1 MNIEKKNIFLQ
12 NTKRELPYTSQQK
25 RVSHDYPV
33 RENPHQHVQRILDQ
47 LMRCQERDLSS
58 EQVAAIRCKSG
69 LYLEFEGVASKE
81 MKVNSLE
88 DLRQGIRLLNVRE
101 DEGVIKA
108 TVYVPEGK
116 ESCFL
121 RKAEAYRDSIDIAET
136 PKNNDLICSIEKI
149 SVAVVESFWVGEKSM
164 IPTQSKSWCEIWLRF
179 DKQNVKIAKEDFRE
193 CCEQNNIDCKEQ
205 YIKFPERL
213 VFLAHTNREDIKNLI
228 VGCDFVAEIR
238 KAPETTNFFD
248 ELSGAEQNEWVQEL
262 IQRTI
267 FNETNTA
274 VCLLD
279 TGLEGGHPLIKPAL
293 VNNGIQS
300 VNPSWGINDQ
310 QGHGTEMA
318 GIAIYYDLQKKLGS
332 SDDIDINHQIESVKI
347 LPPNGSNA
355 PELYGAIT
363 EQAVAMTEIQNS
375 SLERCFCMAVTAPT
389 DSVSDGRP
397 SSWSRALDGIAAGVD
412 NGDSKRLIIVSA
424 GNVEPSEFV
433 TSLYPDANRLHGVE
447 NPAQAW
453 NALTVGAYNDDV
465 QIVDKGLNGFMP
477 VAESGELSPY
487 SSTSLMWDK
496 KWPVKPEIL
505 CNGSN
510 VATNGEDYTNCM
522 DFSLLTTSHKYLQ
535 HSFSTIWATSA
546 ATAQASWMAAELF
559 AVYPGIWPETVR
571 GLIVHSA
578 RWTEKMKHQFCK
590 DDKKTTGRKELI
602 RTCGYGIPNLNKAIQ
617 CMNNSVN
624 MIIQDELQPFT
635 KKENVYKM
643 NEMNIHAL
651 PWPKNI
657 LEALGSTEAELKVTL
672 SYFIEPGPGEIGWKD
687 KYRYQSCGLRFDVI
701 NADEGIEDFEKRINI
716 YMRGDDKNDKGE
728 GTSGSE
734 RWYLGS
740 DNRDVGSI
748 HSDYM
753 KLSAADLSE
762 INQIA
767 VYPVVGWWRER
778 HHLDKYDS
786 KVRYSLV
793 VSISTPESNVDLYT
807 SILTQIKN
815 TVDITIPAV

>member
-1 MNIEKKNIFLQ
+1 M
-12 NTKRELPYTSQQK
+12 
-25 RVSHDYPV
+25 
-33 RENPHQHVQRILDQ
+33 
-47 LMRCQERDLSS
+47 
-58 EQVAAIRCKSG
+58 
-69 LYLEFEGVASKE
+69 
-81 MKVNSLE
+81 
-88 DLRQGIRLLNVRE
+88 
-101 DEGVIKA
+101 
-108 TVYVPEGK
+108 
-116 ESCFL
+116 
-121 RKAEAYRDSIDIAET
+121 
-136 PKNNDLICSIEKI
+136 
-149 SVAVVESFWVGEKSM
+149 
-164 IPTQSKSWCEIWLRF
+164 RF

-397 SSWSRALDGIAAGVD
+397 SSWSGALDGIAAGVD

-815 TVDITIPAV
+815 TVDITIPTV